1 MKREV
6 IKCKKK
12 MLLKIISNRGLI
24 KNIEPLEN
32 IFSDDIIYSECYGPE
47 YHGLPQMLK
56 WFSDWNI
63 KGTVLKWEIKKFIHQ
78 GLFTVV
84 EWYFECDYNNEIS
97 GFDGVSIIEFN
108 KNMKIINLKEFQS
121 KSEHDYPYE

>member
-1 MKREV
+1 MQKEDV
-6 IKCKKK
+6 IKNYFQSW
-12 MLLKIISNRGLI
+12 LD

-32 IFSDDIIYSECYGPE
+32 IFSDDIIYSEYYGPE
-47 YHGLPQMLK
+47 YHGLPQILK

-108 KNMKIINLKEFQS
+108 KNIEWGS
-121 KSEHDYPYE
+121 

>member
-1 MKREV
+1 MQKEDV
-6 IKCKKK
+6 IKNYFQSW
-12 MLLKIISNRGLI
+12 LD

-47 YHGLPQMLK
+47 YHGLPQILK

-63 KGTVLKWEIKKFIHQ
+63 KGTVLTWEIKKFIHQ

>member
-1 MKREV
+1 MKLFLCSHFSSV
-6 IKCKKK
+6 G
-12 MLLKIISNRGLI
+12 SLI
-24 KNIEPLEN
+24 KEEIENKKVAFIPTASLREG
-32 IFSDDIIYSECYGPE
+32 IIYSECYGPE
-47 YHGLPQMLK
+47 YHGLPQILK

>member
-1 MKREV
+1 MRNV
-6 IKCKKK
+6 
-12 MLLKIISNRGLI
+12 
-24 KNIEPLEN
+24 
-32 IFSDDIIYSECYGPE
+32 
-47 YHGLPQMLK
+47 
-56 WFSDWNI
+56 
-63 KGTVLKWEIKKFIHQ
+63 KKFIHQ

>member
-1 MKREV
+1 MQKEDV
-6 IKCKKK
+6 IKNYFQSW
-12 MLLKIISNRGLI
+12 LD

-32 IFSDDIIYSECYGPE
+32 IFSNDIIYSECYGPE
-47 YHGLPQMLK
+47 YHGLPQILK

-78 GLFTVV
+78 GVFTVV

>member
-1 MKREV
+1 M
-6 IKCKKK
+6 
-12 MLLKIISNRGLI
+12 
-24 KNIEPLEN
+24 
-32 IFSDDIIYSECYGPE
+32 
-47 YHGLPQMLK
+47 
-56 WFSDWNI
+56 
-63 KGTVLKWEIKKFIHQ
+63 
-78 GLFTVV
+78 FTVV